1 MITLL
6 ADSDQLD
13 INNFL
18 NETLGSALIDSG
30 CTSSV
35 CGEFWLKAYIDSLSS
50 KEKEE
55 ITYHSSNRW
64 FIFGNGRKVKSSK
77 SVTVPLHFGYE
88 KTSIRTDVVSEDIPL
103 LFSKASL
110 TKAKAVIDFENSE
123 INIMGQN
130 LPL

>member
-1 MITLL
+1 MKQQTEVITLL

-64 FIFGNGRKVKSSK
+64 FIFGNGR
-77 SVTVPLHFGYE
+77 E
-88 KTSIRTDVVSEDIPL
+88 
-103 LFSKASL
+103 
-110 TKAKAVIDFENSE
+110 SE
-123 INIMGQN
+123 IFKKCYCTIAFWV
-130 LPL
+130 